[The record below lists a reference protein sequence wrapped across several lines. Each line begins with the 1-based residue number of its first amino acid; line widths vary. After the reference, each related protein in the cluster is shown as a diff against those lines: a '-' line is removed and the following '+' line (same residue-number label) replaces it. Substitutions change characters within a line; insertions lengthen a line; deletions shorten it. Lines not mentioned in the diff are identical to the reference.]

1 MLLRRLIRNTDK
13 IGVMLL
19 KENEMISEVVK
30 NIKDFENSLLVDVKI
45 SHTEVDRI
53 TVQRLIEIRNADL
66 KRDDKF
72 LESFDYVLRFF
83 LDESEFEKY
92 VLTK

>member
-1 MLLRRLIRNTDK
+1 
-13 IGVMLL
+13 
-19 KENEMISEVVK
+19 MISEVVK

-53 TVQRLIEIRNADL
+53 TVQRLIEIRNAGL

>member
-1 MLLRRLIRNTDK
+1 MMD
-13 IGVMLL
+13 
-19 KENEMISEVVK
+19 EVLK
-30 NIKDFENSLLVDVKI
+30 NIRKIENNLSVNVKI
-45 SHTEVDRI
+45 SCGEVERI

-83 LDESEFEKY
+83 LMKDEFKKY
-92 VLTK
+92 VIDKNEIK